1 MHTSSSLAQGRQQ
14 GQTQV
19 CPVHCQ
25 RSRITEIG
33 YVHLG
38 CPVVAAAV
46 TDTVLETVF
55 SELSWGFAGFMRQL
69 ESFVDNF
76 QTATK
81 ESSDDD

>member
-1 MHTSSSLAQGRQQ
+1 M
-14 GQTQV
+14 
-19 CPVHCQ
+19 
-25 RSRITEIG
+25 
-33 YVHLG
+33 HLG